1 MTVIQENL
9 NGRVTSSDLEHRG
22 DYEKTW
28 AMMLE
33 GLAKA
38 VSH

>member
-1 MTVIQENL
+1 VIQENL
-9 NGRVTSSDLEHRG
+9 NGRVSPGDLEHRG

-33 GLAKA
+33 GLEKA
-38 VSH
+38 IVH